1 MVLSMTAA
9 TTPFHDERGRTGCG
23 RRGLTRVEAMLVKNS
38 IHPDVLRYP
47 HPIVKANKFKKG
59 TIHEFAI
66 LGKNYVL
73 FRDAEGKAV
82 ATLGSCPHRGA
93 LLAKGA

>member
-1 MVLSMTAA
+1 
-9 TTPFHDERGRTGCG
+9 
-23 RRGLTRVEAMLVKNS
+23 MLVKNS

-47 HPIVKANKFKKG
+47 HPIVKANKF
-59 TIHEFAI
+59 

-73 FRDAEGKAV
+73 FRDAEGKAA
-82 ATLGSCPHRGA
+82 ATLENCPHRGA

>member
-1 MVLSMTAA
+1 MPAMTSVTQGVGPPRSDACKGGE
-9 TTPFHDERGRTGCG
+9 TF
-23 RRGLTRVEAMLVKNS
+23 VKNS

-47 HPIVKANKFKKG
+47 HPIVKADKLKKR

-73 FRDAEGKAV
+73 FRDAEGKAA
-82 ATLGSCPHRGA
+82 ATLENCPHRGA